1 MLAVVY
7 QAAIICDTTL
17 DSGLR
22 MPLKQLSICSK
33 LILCQITVLIC
44 FSVNKLLTEF
54 MYVGVE
60 YKDTPS
66 ESAMKWSVIQLSIF
80 FHCVI
85 ISVPYPET
93 LSIDTINME

>member
-1 MLAVVY
+1 
-7 QAAIICDTTL
+7 
-17 DSGLR
+17 
-22 MPLKQLSICSK
+22 
-33 LILCQITVLIC
+33 
-44 FSVNKLLTEF
+44 